1 MLVQEGEI
9 QRIDGFHGESEIEN
23 LPFPLFPKPEIRP
36 RVSFPRS
43 EGFSIDALT
52 AFRESILN
60 ETLLKSGQGV
70 AMERRHLDIVDHE

>member
-43 EGFSIDALT
+43 EGFSIDALA
-52 AFRESILN
+52 AFRESVLN
-60 ETLLKSGQGV
+60 ETLFKSRQGI
-70 AMERRHLDIVDHE
+70 AMERRHSDIVDYE